1 MTDVQAKGV
10 VHLVPK
16 SQEHRDGVVK
26 TLKNM
31 LEIAER
37 GELLGIAIAAV
48 DNVGFTQTA
57 FEPGDN
63 IATLIGANER
73 LKLRLLEYR
82 EGDV

>member
-1 MTDVQAKGV
+1 MSSNHV
-10 VHLVPK
+10 VKLVPK

-37 GELLGIAIAAV
+37 GDLLGIAIAAV
-48 DNVGFTQTA
+48 DNEGCTQSA
-57 FEPGDN
+57 FEPGIS

-73 LKLRLLEYR
+73 LKHRLLEYR
-82 EGDV
+82 DGDV